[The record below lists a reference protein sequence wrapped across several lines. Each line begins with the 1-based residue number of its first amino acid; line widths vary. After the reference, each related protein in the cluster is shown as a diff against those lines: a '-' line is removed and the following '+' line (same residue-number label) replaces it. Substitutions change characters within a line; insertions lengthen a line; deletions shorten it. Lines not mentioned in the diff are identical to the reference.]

1 MEATQERMTDTTDT
15 MTSDAVTSSPTERR
29 RPWMSAG
36 LSRGIA
42 AVLAVIVLVAAAV
55 VVYELVSVRPR
66 YLDARAE
73 EHARTEVVRSAERF
87 VVEANNFDASDLPTL
102 KQRIAPMLTTK
113 FRTDF
118 ESTIDDILTQ
128 IEQAKLVSK
137 GEVLRSAVASVDADS
152 AEVLVVADASAQSS
166 FGTRAR
172 HFRWS
177 VDLVKVDGRWLVD
190 NFTPVA

>member
-1 MEATQERMTDTTDT
+1 VTTEAIQERMTDTEHT
-15 MTSDAVTSSPTERR
+15 MTSSLPGGR
-29 RPWMSAG
+29 RPWLSAR
-36 LSRGIA
+36 LSRAIA
-42 AVLAVIVLVAAAV
+42 AVLAAVVLVAAAL

-66 YLDARAE
+66 YLDAQAE
-73 EHARTEVVRSAERF
+73 DQARTEAVQSAERF

-102 KQRIAPMLTTK
+102 KQRISPLLTTK

-137 GEVLRSAVASVDADS
+137 GEVLRSAVASVDSDS
-152 AEVLVVADASAQSS
+152 AEVLVVADANAQSS
-166 FGTRAR
+166 FGTRVR

-177 VDLVKVDGRWLVD
+177 VDLVKVDGDWLVD

>member
-1 MEATQERMTDTTDT
+1 MTDTDDT
-15 MTSDAVTSSPTERR
+15 ATSRAPARGRMSPR
-29 RPWMSAG
+29 
-36 LSRGIA
+36 LSRWIT
-42 AVLAVIVLVAAAV
+42 AVLALLVLVAATL

-73 EHARTEVVRSAERF
+73 DQARSQAVRSAERF
-87 VVEANNFDASDLPTL
+87 VVEANNFDSSDLPTL
-102 KQRIAPMLTTK
+102 KGRLSPMLTTK

-118 ESTIDDILTQ
+118 EASIDDILSQ
-128 IEQAKLVSK
+128 IKEAKLVSK
-137 GEVLRSAVASVDADS
+137 GQVLRSAVASVDSDS
-152 AEVLVVADASAQSS
+152 AQVLVVADAEATSS

-177 VDLVKVDGRWLVD
+177 VDLVKVDGDWLVD

>member
-1 MEATQERMTDTTDT
+1 MTTEAAQERMTDTEDT
-15 MTSDAVTSSPTERR
+15 TTSTAPTGR
-29 RPWMSAG
+29 RPWMSAR
-36 LSRGIA
+36 LSRSIT
-42 AVLAVIVLVAAAV
+42 AVLALVVLVAAAL

-73 EHARTEVVRSAERF
+73 DQARTEAVQSAERF

-102 KQRIAPMLTTK
+102 KQRISPMLTTK

-118 ESTIDDILTQ
+118 ESTIDDILAQ

-137 GEVLRSAVASVDADS
+137 GEVLRSAVASVDSDS
-152 AEVLVVADASAQSS
+152 AEVLVVADATAQSS
-166 FGTRAR
+166 FGSRAR

-177 VDLVKVDGRWLVD
+177 VDLVQVDGRWLVD

>member
-1 MEATQERMTDTTDT
+1 VTTVAIQERMTDTEHTR
-15 MTSDAVTSSPTERR
+15 TSGLPEGR
-29 RPWMSAG
+29 RPWLSAR
-36 LSRGIA
+36 LSRAIA
-42 AVLAVIVLVAAAV
+42 AVLAVVVLVAAAV

-66 YLDARAE
+66 YLDAQADTR
-73 EHARTEVVRSAERF
+73 ARTEAVRSAERF

-102 KQRIAPMLTTK
+102 KQRIGPLLTTK

-137 GEVLRSAVASVDADS
+137 GEVLRSAVASVDSDS
-152 AEVLVVADASAQSS
+152 AEVLVVADANAKSS
-166 FGTRAR
+166 FGTRVR

-177 VDLVKVDGRWLVD
+177 VDLVKVDGDWLVD

>member
-1 MEATQERMTDTTDT
+1 MTDTEDA
-15 MTSDAVTSSPTERR
+15 MTSSLPERR
-29 RPWMSAG
+29 QPWMSAR
-36 LSRGIA
+36 LSRGIT
-42 AVLAVIVLVAAAV
+42 AVLAVIVLVAAAL

-66 YLDARAE
+66 YLDAQAE
-73 EHARTEVVRSAERF
+73 DQARTAAVRSAERF

-102 KQRIAPMLTTK
+102 KQRISPMLTTK

-118 ESTIDDILTQ
+118 ESTIDDILAQ

-137 GEVLRSAVASVDADS
+137 GEVLRSAVASVDSDS
-152 AEVLVVADASAQSS
+152 AEVLVVADASAKSS

-177 VDLVKVDGRWLVD
+177 VDLVKVDGSWLVD

>member
-1 MEATQERMTDTTDT
+1 MTTEAAQERMTDTEDT
-15 MTSDAVTSSPTERR
+15 MTSTAPTGRQ
-29 RPWMSAG
+29 PWMSAR
-36 LSRGIA
+36 LSRAIT
-42 AVLAVIVLVAAAV
+42 AVLALVVLVAAAL

-73 EHARTEVVRSAERF
+73 DQARTAAVQSAERF

-102 KQRIAPMLTTK
+102 KQRISPMLTTK

-118 ESTIDDILTQ
+118 ESTIDDILAQ

-137 GEVLRSAVASVDADS
+137 GEVLRSAVASVDSDS
-152 AEVLVVADASAQSS
+152 AEVLVVADATAQSS
-166 FGTRAR
+166 FGSRAR

-177 VDLVKVDGRWLVD
+177 VDLVQVDGRWLVD

>member
-1 MEATQERMTDTTDT
+1 MTTEAAQERMTDTEDT
-15 MTSDAVTSSPTERR
+15 MTSSLPGGRQ
-29 RPWMSAG
+29 PWMSAR
-36 LSRGIA
+36 LSRAIT
-42 AVLAVIVLVAAAV
+42 AVLALVVLVAAAL

-73 EHARTEVVRSAERF
+73 DQARTDAVQSAERF

-102 KQRIAPMLTTK
+102 KQRISPMLTTK

-118 ESTIDDILTQ
+118 ESTIDDILAQ

-137 GEVLRSAVASVDADS
+137 GEVLRSAVASVDSDS
-152 AEVLVVADASAQSS
+152 AEVLVVADANAQSS

-177 VDLVKVDGRWLVD
+177 VDLVQVDGRWLVD

>member
-1 MEATQERMTDTTDT
+1 MTTEAAQERMTDTEDT
-15 MTSDAVTSSPTERR
+15 MTSTLPTGRQ
-29 RPWMSAG
+29 PWMSAR
-36 LSRGIA
+36 LSRAIT
-42 AVLAVIVLVAAAV
+42 AVLALVVLVAAAL

-73 EHARTEVVRSAERF
+73 DQARTEAVQSAERF

-102 KQRIAPMLTTK
+102 KQRISPMLTTK

-118 ESTIDDILTQ
+118 ESTIDDILAQ
-128 IEQAKLVSK
+128 IEQAQLVSK
-137 GEVLRSAVASVDADS
+137 GEVLRSAVASVDSDS
-152 AEVLVVADASAQSS
+152 AEVLVVADANAQSS

-177 VDLVKVDGRWLVD
+177 VDLVQVDGRWLVD

>member
-1 MEATQERMTDTTDT
+1 MEATQERMTDTKDATA
-15 MTSDAVTSSPTERR
+15 SDPVTSNPSEKR

-36 LSRGIA
+36 LSRAIA
-42 AVLAVIVLVAAAV
+42 AVLALIVLVAAAV